1 MDMAGG
7 RRGYGER
14 NMETYI
20 TKCKIDS
27 QWEFSVW
34 FTELKPG
41 FYNNLEGWYG
51 EGGGREVQEGEDG
64 CIPMADSFWC
74 LAETNTIL
82 QSIYPLTKKYINFLK
97 KDKQ

>member
-1 MDMAGG
+1 
-7 RRGYGER
+7 
-14 NMETYI
+14 METYI